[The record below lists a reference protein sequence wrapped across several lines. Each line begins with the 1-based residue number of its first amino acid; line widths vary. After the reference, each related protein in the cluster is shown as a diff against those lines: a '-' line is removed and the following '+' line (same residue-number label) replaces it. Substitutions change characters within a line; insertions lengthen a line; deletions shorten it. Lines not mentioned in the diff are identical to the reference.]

1 MTQSFTASFNDPI
14 EAATT
19 FSARVNILGQT
30 YEKMLKKAKRFME
43 DHKIK
48 KAHYGR
54 EILFFAQLEIETSKE
69 AWDEVQ
75 PALNAIK
82 DTKLKE
88 LKK

>member
-1 MTQSFTASFNDPI
+1 
-14 EAATT
+14 
-19 FSARVNILGQT
+19 
-30 YEKMLKKAKRFME
+30 ME